1 MKKRLAAAL
10 LAALML
16 FQTAACKSST
26 GTTDASADNTEM
38 SAVRAGTETAD
49 ETEMGDEVT
58 ALSLM
63 QQINP
68 ETENVIGDNFRTY
81 YEVFV
86 YSFYDSDGDGIGDLK
101 GVMEKLDYI
110 NDGNP
115 ATDTD
120 LGCNGIWLMPIM
132 PSTTYHKYDVTDYED
147 IDPEY
152 GTLDDFK
159 TLIDACHE
167 RGINVIIDLVM
178 NHTSSGHEW
187 FQTAYKYLQSLPQG
201 TEPDASECPYVD
213 YYNFSRE
220 KKNGYY
226 PVEGTDWY
234 YEGQFWSEMPD
245 LNWDNEAVKT
255 EFEQIVQY
263 WLNLGVDGF
272 RLDAVKEFYSG
283 ADEKNIAVLTWFNNM
298 VKAKKE
304 DAYLVGEAWNASN
317 IYSEYYQSGM
327 DSFFDFAYSGSDGVI
342 ANTVKGVS
350 GASSYG
356 KNLINTQEVLGS
368 YSDTYIDAPF
378 YTNHD
383 MARGA
388 GYYSGDDSEAQTKIA
403 NAMNLLMSGS
413 AFLYYG
419 EELGMKGSGKDENKR
434 APMYWSAD
442 ADATGMCD
450 GPKDMENVKMKYGS
464 LEEQEVDGNSI
475 YNYVKQVISL
485 RNAYPSI
492 ARGEVTFDENLSN
505 EQICVIRKTYE
516 NEEVTIAFNISAKEQ
531 QVDFSRSGL
540 DATADRKEAL
550 QIAGELLT
558 GTEAAELSGEQLMM
572 PAYSVVILK

>member
-68 ETENVIGDNFRTY
+68 ETENVPDDNYRTY

-101 GVMEKLDYI
+101 GVTEKLDYI
-110 NDGNP
+110 NDGDST
-115 ATDTD
+115 TDTD

-187 FQTAYKYLQSLPQG
+187 FQTAYKYLQNLPQG

-304 DAYLVGEAWNASN
+304 DAYLVGEAWSASN
-317 IYSEYYQSGM
+317 IYS
-327 DSFFDFAYSGSDGVI
+327 
-342 ANTVKGVS
+342 
-350 GASSYG
+350 
-356 KNLINTQEVLGS
+356 
-368 YSDTYIDAPF
+368 
-378 YTNHD
+378 
-383 MARGA
+383 
-388 GYYSGDDSEAQTKIA
+388 
-403 NAMNLLMSGS
+403 
-413 AFLYYG
+413 
-419 EELGMKGSGKDENKR
+419 
-434 APMYWSAD
+434 
-442 ADATGMCD
+442 
-450 GPKDMENVKMKYGS
+450 
-464 LEEQEVDGNSI
+464 
-475 YNYVKQVISL
+475 NY
-485 RNAYPSI
+485 
-492 ARGEVTFDENLSN
+492 FW
-505 EQICVIRKTYE
+505 
-516 NEEVTIAFNISAKEQ
+516 F
-531 QVDFSRSGL
+531 
-540 DATADRKEAL
+540 
-550 QIAGELLT
+550 
-558 GTEAAELSGEQLMM
+558 
-572 PAYSVVILK
+572 ILKEIKNKKVIVI